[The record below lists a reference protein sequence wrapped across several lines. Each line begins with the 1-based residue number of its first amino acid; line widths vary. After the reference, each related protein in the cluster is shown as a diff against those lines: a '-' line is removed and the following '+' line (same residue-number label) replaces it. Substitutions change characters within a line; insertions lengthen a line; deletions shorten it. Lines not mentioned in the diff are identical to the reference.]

1 MDKDTESMP
10 LSGAWTT
17 ANKDKQGFSVFNETT
32 FAVPAGFG
40 KGQKIELDLGNVEV
54 MAKVKLNG
62 KEFETLWMPP
72 FALDVTD
79 ALKTGDNK
87 LTVLVTSTSQGK
99 PKLGDVK
106 LRTVSSEKLK

>member
-1 MDKDTESMP
+1 MNAGIAS
-10 LSGAWTT
+10 TT
-17 ANKDKQGFSVFNETT
+17 PTISKSNSPPEQSYS
-32 FAVPAGFG
+32 AVTHP
-40 KGQKIELDLGNVEV
+40 
-54 MAKVKLNG
+54 LNG

-106 LRTVSSEKLK
+106 LRAVLSEKLK